1 MEGLEDLDELV
12 TEISMYLRVCQQLKL
27 PEYLP
32 FGGGRVTGMS
42 FIQVQLVHLS
52 QYLALEHAKVQ
63 VYS

>member
-12 TEISMYLRVCQQLKL
+12 TEISMCLRVCHQLKL

-32 FGGGRVTGMS
+32 VGGGRVPGMS
-42 FIQVQLVHLS
+42 FIQVHLVHQS